1 MVPLE
6 FWSQI
11 LGFLLLH
18 VEDLLPPSPHPPCKC
33 DFNYYMVF
41 ILYFFFLSITG
52 KISVSCGYRKDTK
65 SFLFTLHNT
74 NGYYPEKLALTN
86 SQYAIYDCHSYP
98 PRFGSDLRLEPTSRT
113 SSSGCY
119 AYACANY
126 PLISP
131 TSFKPDE
138 IEVFN
143 EEAPPGTS
151 MKMFLIY
158 PLFKCNT
165 TLLLLL
171 LLLLFPLLLC
181 KVKLLLFLEFVN
193 E

>member
-18 VEDLLPPSPHPPCKC
+18 V
-33 DFNYYMVF
+33 YYMVF
-41 ILYFFFLSITG
+41 ILQFFFLSITG
-52 KISVSCGYRKDTK
+52 KIYVSCGYRKDTK

-86 SQYAIYDCHSYP
+86 SQYPIYDCHSYP
-98 PRFGSDLRLEPTSRT
+98 PRFGSDLKLEPTSRT

-171 LLLLFPLLLC
+171 LLFPLLLC
-181 KVKLLLFLEFVN
+181 KVRLLLFLEFVN